1 MKLQE
6 AKDIAIELISPDTH
20 LIVNHFKK
28 MVICG
33 SIRRKMENVHDIDIV
48 AIQKPEHE
56 YAFSEES
63 LNSSISKL
71 DPTGVS
77 SPSEEKRF
85 LLGDKIKRFM
95 FKGIMVDLYL
105 ATEKTF
111 ETLVLIRT
119 GSKEH
124 NIRLTTL
131 AMGKNMKLK
140 AGGEGLVDRENE
152 SMIYEDTENGI
163 LTRLLGR
170 VPTPEER
177 N

>member
-33 SIRRKMENVHDIDIV
+33 SIRRKREYVHDIDIV
-48 AIQKPEHE
+48 AIQKPENV
-56 YAFSEES
+56 YAFGEES
-63 LNSSISKL
+63 LNSTISKL
-71 DPTGVS
+71 DPAGMN
-77 SPSEEKRF
+77 SPPEEKRF

-95 FKGIMVDLYL
+95 YKGIMVDLYL
-105 ATEKTF
+105 ATERTF

-152 SMIYEDTENGI
+152 SMIYEDTEDGI
-163 LTRLLGR
+163 LMKLLGR
-170 VPTPEER
+170 IPKPEDR